1 MKEAKN
7 MYLTLPDLGTRLLV
21 GSLFMVYP
29 SARYHKRT
37 VYLLA

>member
-7 MYLTLPDLGTRLLV
+7 MYLTLPDLGKMPLF

-29 SARYHKRT
+29 SARYHKRA